1 MVIIIYVITKRLL
14 LVCVLIIAMG
24 SCVCVQSSSEWPR
37 NTESASCGS
46 EPAFLAN
53 AASSVMSVALA
64 SPTKVAW
71 TGLGTGPRWTLPKP
85 CSGKKVPVDQT
96 WPSTRDS
103 LVNFG
108 PGVFG
113 FLARGARF
121 AESGTSYWLSQI
133 QALGL

>member
-1 MVIIIYVITKRLL
+1 
-14 LVCVLIIAMG
+14 MG

-71 TGLGTGPRWTLPKP
+71 TGLGTSGQWTLPKP
-85 CSGKKVPVDQT
+85 CSGKKTQLTRPGPVPERVQLILDLG
-96 WPSTRDS
+96 S
-103 LVNFG
+103 LGFWQEVQNLQKVRLLFG
-108 PGVFG
+108 
-113 FLARGARF
+113 R
-121 AESGTSYWLSQI
+121 SQI
-133 QALGL
+133 KTLGL